1 MYKFLFTSALK
12 EELNLVKE
20 SIKNLKSNTKIDFL
34 VSEIW
39 NYKTIFNLTKNLS
52 ENKYDFVVNIWICWF
67 VKEMEPFQVARILNI
82 VSNKELILPIH
93 FKFLKLES
101 ISCSDKI
108 IYEEKEL
115 NNEKYVDME
124 SYWFE
129 FVSDK
134 FKVPRIIIKIP
145 FDKIWSS
152 ETKSYDKNKL
162 EKLMKQVDY
171 EALIKEIIWFLD
183 KYKQEDVD
191 FNKYYSHYKFTFSE
205 KLIFEKLYY
214 KYISLIWNDFNC
226 FFEKNKDL
234 DKKEF
239 LKIEIWRY

>member
-1 MYKFLFTSALK
+1 
-12 EELNLVKE
+12 
-20 SIKNLKSNTKIDFL
+20 
-34 VSEIW
+34 
-39 NYKTIFNLTKNLS
+39 
-52 ENKYDFVVNIWICWF
+52 
-67 VKEMEPFQVARILNI
+67 
-82 VSNKELILPIH
+82 
-93 FKFLKLES
+93 
-101 ISCSDKI
+101 
-108 IYEEKEL
+108 
-115 NNEKYVDME
+115 ME